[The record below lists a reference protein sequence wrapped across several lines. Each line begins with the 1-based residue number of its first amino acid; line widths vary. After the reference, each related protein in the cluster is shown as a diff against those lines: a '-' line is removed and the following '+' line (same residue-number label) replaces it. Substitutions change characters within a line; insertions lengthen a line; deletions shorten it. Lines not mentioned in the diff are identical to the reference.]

1 MDVTYEYIII
11 SPSKNDQGNSVYYD
25 NLDNEYNYLRPYE
38 TLIINFCCKGSMT
51 VELGTFDF

>member
-25 NLDNEYNYLRPYE
+25 NLDNEYNYIRPVAKE
-38 TLIINFCCKGSMT
+38 
-51 VELGTFDF
+51 V